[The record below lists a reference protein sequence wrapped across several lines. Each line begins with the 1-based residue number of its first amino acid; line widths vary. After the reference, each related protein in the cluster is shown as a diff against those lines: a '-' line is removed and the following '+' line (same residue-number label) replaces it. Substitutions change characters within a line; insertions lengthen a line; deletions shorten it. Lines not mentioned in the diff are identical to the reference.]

1 MSKYSRPNSQTGSI
15 RSQGSS
21 NANRTAKTKIHLE
34 YACYICGNLSSKP
47 SVIIGHVEEKHGHFL
62 PPQDHLAKRPLE
74 KEFTYV
80 PLTDTSA
87 DVIDHCACPSCWFHC
102 PQHDLKSLNMHTL
115 DVHNPQSISD
125 VEEDELDYEKENEEE
140 NEEENDEEG
149 DDEEENASNKEENED
164 GNDGNKEDEPI
175 DTDRK
180 RSKRPR
186 SRSSNRL
193 TSRPNKRLDMN
204 DDTSP
209 NVIGDKLEELA
220 DLLKTF
226 FTTKK

>member
-34 YACYICGNLSSKP
+34 YACYICGNLSSRP
-47 SVIIGHVEEKHGHFL
+47 GVIIGHVEEKHGHFL
-62 PPQDHLAKRPLE
+62 PPQNYHAKRPLE
-74 KEFTYV
+74 REFIYV
-80 PLTDTSA
+80 PLTDTGA
-87 DVIDHCACPSCWFHC
+87 DVVDHCACPSCWFHC
-102 PQHDLKSLNMHTL
+102 PQHDLKSLNIHTL
-115 DVHNPQSISD
+115 DVHNPQSILD
-125 VEEDELDYEKENEEE
+125 VEEDELDYEKENEE
-140 NEEENDEEG
+140 NEEG
-149 DDEEENASNKEENED
+149 DEEENVSNQEENEED
-164 GNDGNKEDEPI
+164 NDGNKEDESI

-193 TSRPNKRLDMN
+193 THRPNKRLDMN